1 MLDVTSSRQNLQK
14 IRSFHSLFSWFLSQ
28 AIRSLSYTHLSQ
40 CSRAQ
45 LNLDFA
51 TLLESL
57 GMWNWAIFV
66 LQHNPNTAAR
76 DHAVKEMLQRCV
88 IACTEMT
95 KTKKIEILRAV
106 YVVELSWAS
115 IIITFSFKRL
125 HLGFRALP

>member
-88 IACTEMT
+88 LNTIVFG
-95 KTKKIEILRAV
+95 K
-106 YVVELSWAS
+106 S
-115 IIITFSFKRL
+115 
-125 HLGFRALP
+125 